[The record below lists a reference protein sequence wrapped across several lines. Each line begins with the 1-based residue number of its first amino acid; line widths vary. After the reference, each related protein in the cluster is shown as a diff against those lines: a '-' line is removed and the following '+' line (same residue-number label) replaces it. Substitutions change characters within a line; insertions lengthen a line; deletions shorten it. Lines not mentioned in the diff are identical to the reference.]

1 MLEKFGRIYDLR
13 VTTKGGKNI
22 AVTLPFAVDI
32 DITKSTQPT
41 ANCLQL
47 RIYSLPKTIRD
58 QLRFDISSISDRQ
71 ELALRAGYKSLHK
84 NLNDLPLIFMGSIKY
99 AYSEKV
105 NNVDWVSI
113 IECYDGGFSIS
124 NSRINDSFKR
134 NENYRYCMDK
144 VFAKLEGVRKGRIS
158 KKLISEDEKILRE
171 QSVKAK
177 VFDYLNENLGNK
189 WFIDNQIVNVLD
201 DDECLDGVFKV
212 VSPETGLIS
221 TPRRSETFIDFDMIF
236 EPRLLLG
243 QLINLRSVT
252 DPAFN
257 GTYKL
262 ITIKHRGTIS
272 DVNASQLITSCRV
285 FKGTGKLEVVK

>member
-1 MLEKFGRIYDLR
+1 MEKFGRIYDLR
-13 VTTKGGKNI
+13 ITTKGGKNI

-32 DITKSTQPT
+32 DLTKATMPT
-41 ANCLQL
+41 ANCLQI
-47 RIYSLPKTIRD
+47 RIYSLPRTIRD
-58 QLRFDISSISDRQ
+58 QIRFDISSISDRQ

-84 NLNDLPLIFMGSIKY
+84 NLNDLPLIFMGTIKY
-99 AYSEKV
+99 AYSERV
-105 NNVDWVSI
+105 NNVDWVTI
-113 IECYDGGFSIS
+113 IECYDGGFSIA

-134 NENYRYCMDK
+134 GENYRYAMEK
-144 VFAKLEGVRKGRIS
+144 VFAKLEGIRLGRIS
-158 KKLISEDEKILRE
+158 NKLVPDGDKILRE
-171 QSVKAK
+171 QPVKAK
-177 VFDYLNENLGNK
+177 VFDYLNENLSNK
-189 WFIDNQIVNVLD
+189 WFIDNEIINVLD
-201 DDECLDGVFKV
+201 NDECLEGVFKV

-262 ITIKHRGTIS
+262 VTIKHRGNIS
-272 DVNASQLITSCRV
+272 DANSGQLITSCRV